1 MMEVLDTLHPRSGGN
16 EVKGVVGDFEVLDCC
31 CPESLFASNGA
42 GAVKEKGASVSQL
55 AVGSSIL
62 KIGSE
67 LWMEVRHVTPPC
79 CSHLVVDVRHHR
91 HPFYFK
97 WK

>member
-1 MMEVLDTLHPRSGGN
+1 MEALETLHPRSGGS
-16 EVKGVVGDFEVLDCC
+16 EVKGLVEFEVLDCC
-31 CPESLFASNGA
+31 CPESLSASNGA

-62 KIGSE
+62 KIRSE
-67 LWMEVRHVTPPC
+67 LWMEMRHVTPPC
-79 CSHLVVDVRHHR
+79 CSHLVVDARHRR